1 MFEDIYIKIITVI
14 FLFVSGVLLR
24 QTLIYAKQNWL
35 NNFTHL
41 LTFTILP
48 TITFV
53 VTSVISG
60 NIALS
65 LGMVGA
71 LSIVRFRN
79 PVKSPL
85 ELTFYFCLITLGI
98 SASVSL
104 LWSIFLIITIESIVV
119 SILIF
124 NYVSEN
130 YFNKSIFKPSFIEG
144 NQLSTLEFTFNKS
157 EDMSLYLENN
167 LLINH
172 SFEDNEFTLRFA
184 SANKKD
190 IIDLIELN
198 KANKNLKNYRCDLI

>member
-71 LSIVRFRN
+71 LV
-79 PVKSPL
+79 
-85 ELTFYFCLITLGI
+85 
-98 SASVSL
+98 
-104 LWSIFLIITIESIVV
+104 
-119 SILIF
+119 
-124 NYVSEN
+124 
-130 YFNKSIFKPSFIEG
+130 
-144 NQLSTLEFTFNKS
+144 
-157 EDMSLYLENN
+157 
-167 LLINH
+167 
-172 SFEDNEFTLRFA
+172 
-184 SANKKD
+184 
-190 IIDLIELN
+190 
-198 KANKNLKNYRCDLI
+198 